1 MRAGERTPR
10 AIAALACWLAALAGV
25 SAQSPPASGEA
36 IYRSACLTCHGP
48 DGRGSPRA
56 VVGFATPLP
65 DFTDCAFASAEA
77 DIDWFSVVHE
87 GGPVR
92 GLARHMPAFGD
103 ALSDADIDAAVAYL
117 RRFCANRAWPAGDLN
132 LPRAFFT
139 EKAFPENE
147 TVWTTGVNTSGPKAV
162 SNLLVFEHRI
172 RSRSQYE
179 VTIPLDFQQ
188 TTPGQP
194 WARGIGDVELA
205 LRRSFYASIDHTA
218 IFAAGG
224 AVTLPTGK
232 EELGLGNGFTVVE
245 PFAMWG
251 QMIGTSA
258 FVQTHV
264 GYEVASD
271 QTRGQNEG
279 FVRTALG
286 YTVAQD
292 RGFGRSWTP
301 MLEVLAA
308 KPEGGAAEW
317 DLVPQMQISL
327 SKLQHIL
334 FSVGVRVPINER
346 DERKP
351 QVLAYF
357 LWDWFDGGLFQFWK

>member
-1 MRAGERTPR
+1 VRAGERTPR

-147 TVWTTGVNTSGPKAV
+147 VVYTTAIGRGAEPFVGNEVVYERRLGARNQIEAVVPVDPHRVRMRVWERGVGETQACGSGACAVAVAAIADGTCASPVTV
-162 SNLLVFEHRI
+162 EM
-172 RSRSQYE
+172 
-179 VTIPLDFQQ
+179 
-188 TTPGQP
+188 PG
-194 WARGIGDVELA
+194 GDVEVGVDDALA
-205 LRRSFYASIDHTA
+205 LTLTGTA
-218 IFAAGG
+218 QRVYTADLDAELLARLERAG
-224 AVTLPTGK
+224 
-232 EELGLGNGFTVVE
+232 
-245 PFAMWG
+245 
-251 QMIGTSA
+251 
-258 FVQTHV
+258 
-264 GYEVASD
+264 
-271 QTRGQNEG
+271 
-279 FVRTALG
+279 
-286 YTVAQD
+286 
-292 RGFGRSWTP
+292 
-301 MLEVLAA
+301 
-308 KPEGGAAEW
+308 
-317 DLVPQMQISL
+317 
-327 SKLQHIL
+327 
-334 FSVGVRVPINER
+334 
-346 DERKP
+346 
-351 QVLAYF
+351 
-357 LWDWFDGGLFQFWK
+357 